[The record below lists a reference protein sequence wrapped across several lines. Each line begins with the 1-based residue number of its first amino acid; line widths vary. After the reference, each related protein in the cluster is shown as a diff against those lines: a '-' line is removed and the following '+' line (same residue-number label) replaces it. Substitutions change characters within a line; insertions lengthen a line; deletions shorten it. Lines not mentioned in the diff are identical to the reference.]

1 MKKLKLKLLNF
12 PKVIEL
18 VNGSTRYN
26 KHSPPDSSG
35 QAPNYSVLLWFYE
48 CSFLSIV
55 HSSKTTGPRKGI
67 FIWWPTESGQSRLFS
82 AYLIP
87 TPALGNTW
95 DIWHQHEWQSTWLSP
110 VNCLP
115 RQTRVFSF
123 SLCIRSYSQV
133 AGRHTVQFIWQQEPC
148 WAASQAPQ
156 ISFKGGV
163 HQCNETGW
171 KACVRERWGGQE
183 EKRRRQP
190 WPLLLSLLS

>member
-1 MKKLKLKLLNF
+1 MFFPEHCPLYKNNWSQKGDFYMVAHWIRTKQTLLC
-12 PKVIEL
+12 IL
-18 VNGSTRYN
+18 D
-26 KHSPPDSSG
+26 PP
-35 QAPNYSVLLWFYE
+35 
-48 CSFLSIV
+48 
-55 HSSKTTGPRKGI
+55 
-67 FIWWPTESGQSRLFS
+67 
-82 AYLIP
+82 
-87 TPALGNTW
+87 PALGNTW

-148 WAASQAPQ
+148 WASSQAPQ